1 MIDNA
6 EQEMVMV
13 NGALAELARLSV
25 AVTVN
30 VYVPAALGVPVIAPP
45 ADIDRPVGNDP
56 LVMENEYGVEPL
68 WAEIWTE

>member
-25 AVTVN
+25 TVTVN

-45 ADIDRPVGNDP
+45 DDIDKPVGNDP
-56 LVMENEYGVEPL
+56 LVIENEYGVKPL